1 MEDAILGHFKQIIEL
16 SNNNDVTLSCSH
28 ISRGTGLKQRQ
39 VFACLNKSSKF
50 TRLGG
55 NSVGFGGTNYS
66 FYRLNSC

>member
-1 MEDAILGHFKQIIEL
+1 MEDAILGHFKEAIVDC
-16 SNNNDVTLSCSH
+16 NNNVTLSCSH